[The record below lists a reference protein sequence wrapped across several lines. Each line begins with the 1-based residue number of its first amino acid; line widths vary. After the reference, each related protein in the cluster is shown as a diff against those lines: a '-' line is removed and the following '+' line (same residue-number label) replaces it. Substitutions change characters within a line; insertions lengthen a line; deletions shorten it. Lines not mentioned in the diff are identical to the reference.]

1 MCLSWLLTRVG
12 LVAGVSLAR
21 MGSVVHLTPESS
33 LGYPGSRTGA
43 LGLVQQHP
51 YIHGADLS
59 MKLETFVPSALEC
72 PLRCVPQGL
81 FRGSLVPGN
90 PSGHKCH
97 CLSHVQPRGKEG
109 RKKWMLLSTGQGLA
123 LC

>member
-1 MCLSWLLTRVG
+1 MYLSWLLTRVG

-33 LGYPGSRTGA
+33 LGYPGSSTEA

-51 YIHGADLS
+51 HIHRADLS
-59 MKLETFVPSALEC
+59 MTLETFVPSAPEC
-72 PLRCVPQGL
+72 PLRWVPQGL
-81 FRGSLVPGN
+81 YRGSLVPGN
-90 PSGHKCH
+90 PSDHKCH
-97 CLSHVQPRGKEG
+97 CLSHVQPRRKEG
-109 RKKWMLLSTGQGLA
+109 RKKWMFLSTFQGLG